1 MKPKALVCAL
11 VATSL
16 ATAGPAFA
24 QQDNQENIDRNFEQI
39 QRVQRWQAEHGGH
52 QVPPGMRVYPAPGQ
66 PPYVQPGRP
75 GYAQPQHPGYPQ
87 PGYQQPGYQH
97 PGNAQPGWRGY
108 DRRGDG
114 RYYGDRGA
122 GPGHNFYP
130 GMRLP
135 PQYRGY
141 NYVVNDWRGHRLS
154 PPPPGYYWV
163 QTGADYVLVAIAT
176 GLIVQ
181 LLLMNN

>member
-11 VATSL
+11 VAASL
-16 ATAGPAFA
+16 ANAGPAFA
-24 QQDNQENIDRNFEQI
+24 QQDNQANLDSNFQQI
-39 QRVQRWQAEHGGH
+39 QRAQQWQAQHGG
-52 QVPPGMRVYPAPGQ
+52 QQPPPGMRVYPAPGQ
-66 PPYVQPGRP
+66 PAYVQPGRP
-75 GYAQPQHPGYPQ
+75 GYQQPHQ
-87 PGYQQPGYQH
+87 PGYQQPGRPGYQ
-97 PGNAQPGWRGY
+97 QPAPPGY
-108 DRRGDG
+108 DRHGNG

-122 GPGHNFYP
+122 GPDHGFYP
-130 GMRLP
+130 GMHLP
-135 PQYRGY
+135 PHYRNY
-141 NYVVNDWRGHRLS
+141 NYVVNDWRGHHLS